1 MRFLDVAD
9 FERDPNSGSAGSL
22 LAIAAALAEH
32 GHEVEHLWKQAKP
45 YRLPHTSLSRWLELP
60 RRQYRQVSD
69 QLERRH
75 YDVVTISQPYAY
87 LAFERLPAKY
97 PATLFLNMTHGW
109 EDRFNA
115 ARLRFAWDGPYSPAK
130 RLALEVTK
138 SLVNRAC
145 VRTIRACHGF
155 ISPSQNS
162 AQYVQ
167 RAYAVP
173 EEKISVIPYG
183 LDASFLRSEAARSAS
198 AGGVRM
204 LYVGNYIVPKGSAVL
219 ESILPPLGLAFPHAS
234 LTFVTPGAEIDRIR
248 ARFEPAFGQRLTT
261 LPWRDRNDLRSI
273 YERHDVLLFPSLFEG
288 FGKTFLEGMACG
300 ACVVGFNEGGL
311 PDIAGNG
318 AEALYCETGAV
329 SQLRA
334 LLERCLQNPGLTREV
349 GRRAQQV
356 ARQYSWPVAAG
367 KLEAFCRQRRQ
378 AYGMVAATPDALVR

>member
-22 LAIAAALAEH
+22 LAIAGALAVR
-32 GHEVEHLWKQAKP
+32 GHEVDHLWKQTEP
-45 YRLPHTSLSRWLELP
+45 YRLPHPSLSRWLELP
-60 RRQYRQVSD
+60 RRQYRQVSE
-69 QLERRH
+69 QLEHRH

-97 PATLFLNMTHGW
+97 PSTLFLNMTHGW

-115 ARLRFAWDGPYSPAK
+115 ARLRFAWDGPYSPAR
-130 RLALEVTK
+130 RLALDITR

-162 AQYVQ
+162 ARYVQ
-167 RAYAVP
+167 RTYAVP
-173 EEKISVIPYG
+173 EEKIAVIPYG
-183 LDASFLRSEAARSAS
+183 LDESFLHSEARRSAS
-198 AGGVRM
+198 ADGVRM
-204 LYVGNYIVPKGSAVL
+204 LYVGNYIVPKGSDVL
-219 ESILPPLGLAFPHAS
+219 ESVLPPLGSAYPHAS
-234 LTFVTPGAEIDRIR
+234 LTFVTPGAAIDRIR

-261 LPWRDRNDLRSI
+261 LPWRDRSDLRSI

-300 ACVVGFNEGGL
+300 TCVVGFNEGGL
-311 PDIAGNG
+311 PDVAGNG
-318 AEALYCETGAV
+318 REALYCETGAV
-329 SQLRA
+329 AELRA
-334 LLERCLQNPGLTREV
+334 LIERCLQNPGLTTEV
-349 GRRAQQV
+349 GQRAQQ
-356 ARQYSWPVAAG
+356 AAKQYTWPVAAE
-367 KLEAFCRQRRQ
+367 KIEAFCRQRRQ